1 LLKRVDIPFR
11 LDIFSRIFNVPDTAV
26 RTMLQRKLAYW
37 FTYTVVRWQLL
48 LGIVVIWA
56 AWKWLR
62 STYQTP
68 DSLHWEIL
76 SQFLPVVGW
85 LLAGVAGFSM
95 LTAVAAWAWF
105 LIRYRRGQTPMRLR
119 MGEGNRAEAG
129 PVRVTLQIGGL
140 LRPFLG
146 QVQAR
151 LVFNDLSMSS
161 VIPLHENV
169 REGGLLRTAVKGSA
183 LTDMYNRGASEAEEL
198 QLLFIDPL
206 RLVVM
211 PFTIEVKRQ
220 MNTLARK
227 LDEQALLVQPN
238 RTEQQLERIETPKR
252 VEGEML
258 SYKDFE
264 AGDDVRRIV
273 WKIYARNGELVVRIP
288 ENMDPYASHLV
299 LYASFFNVFDAASDI
314 RYNEQLLN
322 AYKDIVRQLLDNAQG
337 GQYAVRMP
345 ADQYVHDLND
355 ETPEKKLLMQV
366 SLAHWQNEMPPAQFV
381 NVRDAA
387 LVCIPSTV
395 PAADAEKLLWQLPEH
410 VPVVGVSLSGSI
422 PGIFPI
428 APGELFFR
436 RVLRPAQKLR
446 MVWTFATLRKK
457 LRANEKQLEVLL
469 ARRGNAQ
476 FVKAPVL

>member
-1 LLKRVDIPFR
+1 
-11 LDIFSRIFNVPDTAV
+11 
-26 RTMLQRKLAYW
+26 MLQRKLAYW

-68 DSLHWEIL
+68 DSSHWEIL
-76 SQFLPVVGW
+76 LQFLPVVGW
-85 LLAGVAGFSM
+85 ILASLAGFSV
-95 LTAVAAWAWF
+95 LTALAAWGWF
-105 LIRYRRGQTPMRLR
+105 LFRYRRGQTPVRLR
-119 MGEGNRAEAG
+119 MGESNRAEAG
-129 PVRVTLQIGGL
+129 PVRVTLQVGGL

-151 LVFNDLSMSS
+151 LVFNDLRMSS
-161 VIPLHENV
+161 VIPLNENV
-169 REGGLLRTAVKGSA
+169 REGGLLRIAVKGTA

-211 PFTIEVKRQ
+211 PFTIEINRQ
-220 MNTLARK
+220 INTLARK
-227 LDEQALLVQPN
+227 LDEQALPLQPN

-264 AGDDVRRIV
+264 SGDDVRRIV

-288 ENMDPYASHLV
+288 ETMDPYASHLV
-299 LYASFFNVFDAASDI
+299 LYASFYNPLSSAADV

-322 AYKDIVRQLLDNAQG
+322 AYKDIVRQLLDNAQA
-337 GQYAVRMP
+337 GQYTVRMP
-345 ADQYVHDLND
+345 ADQYVHALSD
-355 ETPEKKLLMQV
+355 ETPAKKLIMQV
-366 SLAHWQNEMPPAQFV
+366 SLAHWQNEMSPAQFI
-381 NVRDAA
+381 NTRDAA
-387 LVCIPSTV
+387 LVCIPSTT
-395 PAADAEKLLWQLPEH
+395 PAADVEKLLWQLPEH

-422 PGIFPI
+422 PAIFPV
-428 APGELFFR
+428 APGEVFFR

-446 MVWTFATLRKK
+446 TLWTFAPLRKK
-457 LRANEKQLEVLL
+457 LLANEKQLELLL

-476 FVKAPVL
+476 FIKAPEL

>member
-1 LLKRVDIPFR
+1 
-11 LDIFSRIFNVPDTAV
+11 
-26 RTMLQRKLAYW
+26 MLQRKLAYW

-48 LGIVVIWA
+48 LGILVIWA

-62 STYQTP
+62 STYQSP
-68 DSLHWEIL
+68 DSSQWQIL
-76 SQFLPVVGW
+76 LQFLPVVGW
-85 LLAGVAGFSM
+85 ILAGLAGFSM
-95 LTAVAAWAWF
+95 LTAVSAWVWF
-105 LIRYRRGQTPMRLR
+105 LVRYRRGQTPVRLR

-129 PVRVTLQIGGL
+129 PVRVTLQISGL

-151 LVFNDLSMSS
+151 LVFTDLTMSS
-161 VIPLHENV
+161 VIPLNENV

-227 LDEQALLVQPN
+227 LDAQELPVQPN

-288 ENMDPYASHLV
+288 ETMDPYASHLV
-299 LYASFFNVFDAASDI
+299 LYASFFNALGTTSDT

-322 AYKDIVRQLLDNAQG
+322 AYKDVVRQLLDSAQSG
-337 GQYAVRMP
+337 EYAVRMP
-345 ADQYVHDLND
+345 ADQHVHELSD

-366 SLAHWQNEMPPAQFV
+366 SLAHWQNDMPPAQFV

-395 PAADAEKLLWQLPEH
+395 PVADVEKLLWQLPEH
-410 VPVVGVSLSGSI
+410 VTVIGVSLSDSI

-446 MVWTFATLRKK
+446 TSWTFASLRKK
-457 LRANEKQLEVLL
+457 LRANENQFEVVL
-469 ARRGNAQ
+469 AQRGNTQ
-476 FVKAPVL
+476 FVKAPKL

>member
-1 LLKRVDIPFR
+1 MF
-11 LDIFSRIFNVPDTAV
+11 
-26 RTMLQRKLAYW
+26 QRKLAYW
-37 FTYTVVRWQLL
+37 LTYTVVRWQFI
-48 LGIVVIWA
+48 LGLAVIWA

-62 STYQTP
+62 STYYTP

-76 SQFLPVVGW
+76 TQFLPVAGW
-85 LLAGVAGFSM
+85 ILAAIAGFSV
-95 LTAVAAWAWF
+95 LTAVLAWVWF
-105 LIRYRRGQTPMRLR
+105 LFRYRNGKTPIRLR

-129 PVRVTLQIGGL
+129 PVRVSVQVDGL

-151 LVFNDLSMSS
+151 LVFKDMAMSS
-161 VIPLHENV
+161 VITLNENV
-169 REGGLLRTAVKGSA
+169 RNGGLLRTGVSGTA
-183 LTDMYNRGASEAEEL
+183 LTDMYNRGATEAEEL

-206 RLVVM
+206 RLLVM
-211 PFTIEVKRQ
+211 PFTIEINRQ

-227 LDEQALLVQPN
+227 LDEQALPVQPN

-288 ENMDPYASHLV
+288 ETMDPYASHLV
-299 LYASFFNVFDAASDI
+299 LYASFYNVFSGPADMP
-314 RYNEQLLN
+314 YNEQLLN
-322 AYKDIVRQLLDNAQG
+322 AYKDIVRQLLDNAQAG
-337 GQYAVRMP
+337 EYAVRMP
-345 ADQYVHDLND
+345 ADQQVHELSD

-366 SLAHWQNEMPPAQFV
+366 SLAHWQNDMPPAQFV

-387 LVCIPSTV
+387 LVCLPSTV
-395 PAADAEKLLWQLPEH
+395 PVADAEKLLWQLPEH
-410 VPVVGVSLSGSI
+410 VPVVGVAVSGSI
-422 PGIFPI
+422 PAIFPI
-428 APGELFFR
+428 APGEVFFR

-446 MVWTFATLRKK
+446 TMWTFATLRRK
-457 LRANEKQLEVLL
+457 LLANEKQLELL
-469 ARRGNAQ
+469 LHRRGNSQ
-476 FVKAPVL
+476 FINAPQL